1 MLTKDYWK
9 RSVADYPRVNPAATG
24 EARLEYA
31 VAAVAFWLCYGTW
44 QKGAKGYRAR
54 ASAPQS
60 RMLAPL
66 LILGG
71 KLNYVPKGGRKGYWQ
86 WTVTRK
92 REVLWLDRQMTALFL
107 PPLPQP
113 DRSIC
118 RHCGQE
124 DGFHDQ
130 ECQDAPGE

>member
-9 RSVADYPRVNPAATG
+9 RSVRDFPRVNAMAKG
-24 EARLEYA
+24 DARLDYA
-31 VAAVAFWLCYGTW
+31 LAIFAFWLCYGAW
-44 QKGAKGYRAR
+44 QNSPKGYRAR

-107 PPLPQP
+107 PALPQL

-118 RHCGQE
+118 RHCSQE
-124 DGFHDQ
+124 DGYHDQ